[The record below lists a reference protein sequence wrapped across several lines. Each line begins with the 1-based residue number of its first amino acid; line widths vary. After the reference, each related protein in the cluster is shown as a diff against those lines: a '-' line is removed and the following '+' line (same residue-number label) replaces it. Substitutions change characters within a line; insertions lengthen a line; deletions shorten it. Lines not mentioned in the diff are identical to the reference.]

1 MSSKLHVFCLLYY
14 KEFQLLIPLQTYYR
28 RTKSPRCAGLETAMR
43 SALGN
48 WRLFGSLGIL
58 LLKLM
63 FALEVGTGGLD
74 FIVDLVTTLNFL
86 SELSENDTLK
96 SV

>member
-1 MSSKLHVFCLLYY
+1 MLL
-14 KEFQLLIPLQTYYR
+14 LL
-28 RTKSPRCAGLETAMR
+28 R

>member
-1 MSSKLHVFCLLYY
+1 
-14 KEFQLLIPLQTYYR
+14 
-28 RTKSPRCAGLETAMR
+28 MR